1 MARITTALSADDLSR
16 LIDALHETPGLDEN
30 EAEKAHTEELI
41 ARLLC
46 LFEQAMA
53 QVIQAG

>member
-1 MARITTALSADDLSR
+1 MARINTALSADDLSR
-16 LIDALHETPGLDEN
+16 IVDALHETPQLDEN

-46 LFEQAMA
+46 LFNQAMA
-53 QVIQAG
+53 QIS